1 MADGRDLAV
10 WDNHAIECEG
20 EARKPFEFDSL
31 LASSEEQVEYPHV
44 PDPKKNWLRETLES
58 LDNVTDVLD
67 IGCGPCYWINLFQG
81 FRYHGFDQSPEMLR
95 VASKVITENDLLGNL
110 VELRQ
115 GNARKL
121 GETYPEKRFDL
132 VFTSAVL
139 QHNRHAPDKTE
150 IVQGM
155 YEILR
160 PGGYYLCTED
170 TCREDNHPEC
180 VGAEGCLRG
189 PEYSFKPAGWEKFM
203 SELGF
208 ETREYRAPSE
218 YLYRKV

>member
-10 WDNHAIECEG
+10 WDNHAIECEE
-20 EARKPFEFDSL
+20 EARKPFEFDSSP
-31 LASSEEQVEYPHV
+31 ASSEEQSGCPHV
-44 PDPKKNWLRETLES
+44 PNLKKLWLRESLVS
-58 LDNVTDVLD
+58 LDNVTDILD
-67 IGCGPCYWINLFQG
+67 IGCGPCFWINIFQG
-81 FRYHGFDQSPEMLR
+81 FRYHGFDQSSEMLR
-95 VASKVITENDLLGNL
+95 VATKVLTDNNLLGSL

-121 GETYPEKRFDL
+121 QEAYPEKKFDL

-139 QHNRHAPDKTE
+139 QHNRHVPDKTE

-180 VGAEGCLRG
+180 IGVEGCLRG
-189 PEYSFKPAGWEKFM
+189 PEYSFKAEGWKKYM
-203 SELGF
+203 LDLGF
-208 ETREYRAPSE
+208 ETVEYRAPSE